1 MKRLGVRVTAV
12 LLASISWAAVADK
25 PYPVFTPDNF
35 ANNMRLL
42 GPNFVAVNTAL
53 SKNDFE
59 NAKAHL
65 VRSRELLAITVTFW
79 RDRKKDDAIKILQ
92 DTLMKMD
99 DLDSALSSEHINTTA
114 ATEIARQ
121 VAAGCQ
127 GCHTIYR
134 EQVPGTKRY
143 RLKDGLHP

>member
-1 MKRLGVRVTAV
+1 MKRPGVRVTVV
-12 LLASISWAAVADK
+12 LLASMSWAAVGDK
-25 PYPVFTPDNF
+25 PYPVFTPENF

-42 GPNFVAVNTAL
+42 GPNFAAVNTAL

-79 RDRKKDDAIKILQ
+79 RDRKKDDAIKILH

-99 DLDSALSSEHINTTA
+99 DLDSALSSEHIDPA
-114 ATEIARQ
+114 RAIEIAKQ
-121 VAAGCQ
+121 AAAGCQ
-127 GCHTIYR
+127 GCHSIYR

-143 RLKDGLHP
+143 RLKDELHP